1 MTLPSSASTWGGA
14 GRVALPPGKE
24 PVRAGG
30 VTSVTAAKS
39 PGLFPTNSKA
49 PGELSI
55 QEGSGKE
62 FPKTKSSMKG

>member
-1 MTLPSSASTWGGA
+1 M
-14 GRVALPPGKE
+14 ALPPGKE